1 MFQSPPTW
9 ISALRSRSLRWIILA
24 LVTCLTVLVA
34 SLVAWSQESVTISFL
49 VRAVEAQQLQILADE
64 FEAEN
69 PGIKIDMV
77 EGPNAADSV
86 ENLYT
91 TSFLLGD
98 SPYDLVYSDVVWIP
112 KFAAAG
118 WLQDLSDRVSAD
130 ELSQFLEADVAAGR
144 YQGGLYRMP
153 FRSAMGMLYYR
164 TDLLADIGAE
174 PPETFADLIAA
185 AEQIQAETDTPW
197 GYVWQGLQYEGLIT
211 NFVEIVAGY
220 GGFWVNPDTLA
231 VGSTAPKPSRQW
243 TLCVRR
249 SPTASPPLASPTI

>member
-9 ISALRSRSLRWIILA
+9 ISALRSRSLRWTILA

-118 WLQDLSDRVSAD
+118 WLQDLSDRVSDD

-164 TDLLADIGAE
+164 TDLLEDIGAE
-174 PPETFADLIAA
+174 PPETFKDLIAA
-185 AEQIQAETDTPW
+185 AHKFRRKPIPPGATCGKDCSMK
-197 GYVWQGLQYEGLIT
+197 GLIT
-211 NFVEIVAGY
+211 NFVEIIAGY
-220 GGFWVNPDTLA
+220 GGFWVDPDTLEVGLDQDPEAIKA
-231 VGSTAPKPSRQW
+231 VDFMRHGD
-243 TLCVRR
+243 
-249 SPTASPPLASPTI
+249 